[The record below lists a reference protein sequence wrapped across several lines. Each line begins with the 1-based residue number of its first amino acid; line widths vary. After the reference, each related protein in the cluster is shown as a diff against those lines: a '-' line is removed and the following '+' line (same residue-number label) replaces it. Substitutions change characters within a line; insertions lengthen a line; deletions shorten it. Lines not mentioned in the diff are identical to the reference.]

1 MLLNNST
8 NKAVE
13 GDVQRQRTKR
23 LTRRRWKREEEWLKD
38 LAEEK
43 NESRN
48 KS

>member
-1 MLLNNST
+1 MQSAEDEEVDEEEV
-8 NKAVE
+8 K
-13 GDVQRQRTKR
+13 
-23 LTRRRWKREEEWLKD
+23 KREEEWLKD